1 MLADLE
7 PEFLGRVG
15 GTDRLRYRAGQP
27 LTIPIGHDGGVPA
40 YAHFARFYDQIMGD
54 RSPLIERVRGYL
66 RRYQPDA
73 GSLLELGCGTG
84 AVLAGLAGGLRVTGV
99 DASPEMLAAAAARH
113 IPGVRLVA
121 ADISRFSL
129 GTRFDVVICV
139 FDTLNHLPTFDAWAA
154 MFGQV
159 DAHLA
164 EGGLF
169 VFDVNTVGRLS
180 RLAAA
185 PAYVEDF
192 GPHTLIMDVTAGED
206 GVYPWD
212 VRIFERVEGAE
223 FRLHHERIGE
233 LGVPLARVHEALA
246 PRFEL
251 LEATDLGGRP
261 ANDESD
267 RAYLVYRHRAP
278 AVPAAAGLSLSRSG
292 DTRAEDPAHR

>member
-1 MLADLE
+1 
-7 PEFLGRVG
+7 
-15 GTDRLRYRAGQP
+15 
-27 LTIPIGHDGGVPA
+27 VPA
-40 YAHFARFYDQIMGD
+40 YAEFARFYDQIMGD
-54 RSPLIERVRGYL
+54 RGPVIERVRGYL

-84 AVLAGLAGGLRVTGV
+84 AVLAGLAGGGLRVTGV
-99 DASPEMLAAAAARH
+99 DQSPEMLAHAAARNL
-113 IPGVRLVA
+113 PGVRLVT
-121 ADISRFSL
+121 ADITGFSL

-139 FDTLNHLPTFDAWAA
+139 FDTLNHLAAFGAWAA

-169 VFDVNTVGRLS
+169 VFDVNTVGRLR

-185 PAYVEDF
+185 PPHVEDF

-206 GVYPWD
+206 GVFPWD
-212 VRIFERVEGAE
+212 VRIFERVGGAE

-233 LGVPLARVHEALA
+233 LGVPLARIHEALA
-246 PRFEL
+246 PRFDL
-251 LEATDLGGRP
+251 LEATDTGGRP
-261 ANDESD
+261 ANDESG

-278 AVPAAAGLSLSRSG
+278 AVPAGAGG
-292 DTRAEDPAHR
+292 